1 MRLIRPIQPLSI
13 PEDRARALRDEALD
27 MADSY
32 APGLPPSVVWAGVK
46 AWAIYEATEAEGD
59 VVADGSPLA
68 WALFI
73 PEEYISGEGDG
84 HMGSLMTKAADSPA
98 LDVRDVLDHEPLT
111 IARAIRRALS

>member
-1 MRLIRPIQPLSI
+1 MTRLIRPIHPIDL
-13 PEDRARALRDEALD
+13 PEGALRDEALD
-27 MADSY
+27 MADSV
-32 APGLPPSVVWAGVK
+32 APGLAPTHVWAGVK
-46 AWAIYEATEAEGD
+46 AWAVSEAVEVDGD
-59 VVADGSPLA
+59 VVAKGKPTA

-84 HMGSLMTKAADSPA
+84 HMGSLMTKAASSPA